1 MSFRIHALP
10 VESFAPLFALSDP
23 ELRARDI
30 RRVVADGRP
39 VYPCRVS
46 LQDADEGDRLLL
58 LPYDHH
64 RVDTPYR
71 ASGPIYVRE
80 AATQASPGV
89 GEVPALLRTR
99 LLSLRAYDA
108 RGMMVWPMC
117 ARGRSWRPASPSC
130 SRWSAS
136 TTCTCITRNPA
147 AMPAGSSAPEPQR
160 SDSAPRMIRALR

>member
-80 AATQASPGV
+80 AATQALPGV

-108 RGMMVWPMC
+108 RGMMVW
-117 ARGRSWRPASPSC
+117 ADVRAGTELEAG
-130 SRWSAS
+130 
-136 TTCTCITRNPA
+136 ITELFALERVDYLHLHYAKPGCYA
-147 AMPAGSSAPEPQR
+147 CRVE
-160 SDSAPRMIRALR
+160 RA